1 MADGDSRYVGTG
13 GAVLPDDEDGYVV
26 SPAQEQLW
34 FVDQLRSGASEYL
47 LHQAVRVRGPLDTRV
62 LRAALTEI
70 TARHEIMRTR
80 YDAVDGRAVQV
91 VDQPGPVEVDVVDLT
106 GLPATDRDSRL
117 DEVVDAALHLPI
129 DLRSEA
135 PLRTRLIRCA
145 ADDHV
150 LLLVVHHIAFDGW
163 SWGVLARELHTL
175 YGAFAAG
182 RPSPLPPLPVQYAD
196 FAAWQRESWLSGPH
210 VDDQVGYWRERL
222 AGLVPLDLPTD
233 RPRPAH
239 WQAAGDSLTL
249 TVPAHLATALTR
261 LGRDRGATP
270 FMVFLAAF
278 QLLLGRYAGQTDVT
292 VGVSVAGRNEV
303 ELEDLIGLFVN
314 TVVLRADLAGPASFA
329 DLLDQVRTT
338 TLDAYGN
345 QDVPF
350 DRIVAELAPERDLSR
365 NPLFQVGFGL
375 HNADRDPFA
384 LPGLTVTEHPTSWT
398 SSAFDLSLH
407 LVGQPDGSYHGE
419 VLFPTALF
427 GAARVRRMVAN
438 YLHLLAGV
446 VADPR
451 ALLDGLDLL
460 APQERRELLSG
471 WSRGADRAAGPGLPE
486 LFLAQA
492 AATPDATALI
502 ADDGGASSYAELAG
516 RARALAAH
524 LRTVGVRTGTPVG
537 VAVHRG
543 PDLVTALLGVLLAGG
558 VYVPLAPDQPVGR
571 LEFMM
576 ADAGVSVLVT
586 ESGLRDLLPTGDVRV
601 VLVDTA
607 QPYQTGPAADWTPA
621 TDPDAAAYVM
631 YTSGSTGQPKGVVV
645 THAGIRNRVL
655 WSVEQYR
662 LTASDRVLQKTALGF
677 DASMWEFLAPLVSGG
692 AVVLAAPDAH
702 RDPGAMLRAMHAH
715 DVTVLQLVP
724 SVLRVL
730 LHESDLSGCTA
741 LRLVCSAGEPLPA
754 ALCDQLRALVD
765 VEVWNTYGPT
775 ECSIDAT
782 AWRYRGDEGTEI
794 VPIGG
799 PLPGCTVL
807 VLDADD
813 RPVPAGVAGQLCLGG
828 VGLARGYLGRPGLTG
843 EKFTPNPY
851 GSTPGERLYRTGDL
865 ARWRTDGSLE
875 YLGRLDHQVKLH
887 GVRIEPGE
895 VEAALRRHPTV
906 DAAVVTVYRPP
917 SGDAELVAYVVPTAG
932 ARIDPEGLRDALAD
946 RLPAAMV
953 PSTVIGLD
961 TLPLTPNGKVDRAA
975 LPAPDGPRPGA
986 ARGYLAPVTDTERT
1000 VAGIWAE
1007 LLGVER
1013 VGRHDNFFT
1022 LGGHSLL
1029 AIRGVLRLRRALDAE
1044 LTVGQLFTAPTVA
1057 ELAAVLDA
1065 ARPDA
1070 GGSTDEPAGTGTPA
1084 GIRPVPRDGDLP
1096 LSLGQRRM
1104 WFLDQLEPGSLEYLI
1119 PISMRLTGPLD
1130 VAVFRR
1136 AVDEVVNQ
1144 HEILRTR
1151 YRSVDGEP
1159 VQVVDPPAPV
1169 GGELID
1175 LTGTPDAADRADGLL
1190 RAAASR
1196 PFDLATERP
1205 IRALV
1210 IRVAADEHLVALTLH
1225 HIAFDVW
1232 SMDIFLRELD
1242 TLYRTYAPGGA
1253 ATTALPD
1260 LPVQY
1265 ADFAAWEA
1273 GRQDGPELDGQL
1285 AYWSRQLAGLT
1296 PLELPT
1302 DRPRPVPRDP
1312 AGDNV
1317 IVDVPTDVGR
1327 ALAELG
1333 NREGATLFMVLLAAF
1348 QVMLGRYARQHD
1360 VAVGTPVAG
1369 RTRQETEDL
1378 LGFFVNN
1385 LVMRAELVDDQPF
1398 PALLD
1403 QVRRTVTDAF
1413 GNQDVAFERLV
1424 DTLRPGR
1431 DLSRNPLFQ
1440 VMFELQHLE
1449 RMTTTLGPTT
1459 IEHVDSAYPVA
1470 KFDLTLSVEQHPDG
1484 RLRCWFEYATA
1495 LWDRSTVERMAG
1507 HYLHLLAQLATA
1519 PGTALRDLT
1528 LLTDA
1533 ERAHLL
1539 GPGAGEPVPTTGD
1552 PVLTAGGPAEP
1563 VASDGP
1569 AGAGVLELFTRR
1581 VRQHP
1586 DVVAAEFDD
1595 QRLTFAELDTRA
1607 NRLAHHLRGLGVRPE
1622 VPVAVCLERGPEVV
1636 VVLLAVLKAG
1646 GVYLPIDPDHPTER
1660 LRFMLADAG
1669 ATVVVTEERFADRV
1683 AADGVTV
1690 VAVDADRAVIAGRD
1704 ATAPDPSTG
1713 PDSLAYVIYTSGS
1726 TGQPKGVMIA
1736 HGAYAHHCG
1745 VIARAYDINP
1755 GDRVVLL
1762 SALTFDVAMDGMM
1775 ATLLAGATLVVS
1787 DPVFWSP
1794 AELPDRLARHR
1805 VTHMEITPAYYREVM
1820 DALPAGDD
1828 RLRHLKLM
1836 NVGSDVVT
1844 VADARRWAATGL
1856 PGRFLV
1862 NYGPTEATVTCLL
1875 HPVTGD
1881 LPGERVEAALP
1892 IGRPVPGTR
1901 AYVVDDHLNPVP
1913 VGVPGE
1919 LLLGGVR
1926 LARGYLNRPGL
1937 TADRFVPDPFGSG
1950 PGGRLYRSGDLVRY
1964 RPDGTI
1970 EFLGRIDQQVKIRGF
1985 RIELGEIES
1994 ALAEHPAVRAVVVV
2008 ARETQPGEKGLVAY
2022 LVCRDGTPP
2031 AVSELRAH
2039 LRDRLPDY
2047 MVPAQWMVLDALP
2060 LTASKKVDRRA
2071 LPAPVPVRADVGR
2084 AYEAPRTPVEETV
2097 AGVWATVLE
2106 VDRVGVHDDFFD
2118 LGGHSLLA
2126 TRVLAHLRQS
2136 FDIDL
2141 PLRLLFEQ
2149 TTVAD
2154 LADAVYTAIENE
2166 IAQLSD
2172 AEVAELLSK
2181 EGNL

>member
-1 MADGDSRYVGTG
+1 MPPDDGDGY
-13 GAVLPDDEDGYVV
+13 AV
-26 SPAQEQLW
+26 SSAQEQLW

-47 LHQAVRVRGPLDTRV
+47 LHQAVRVRGPLDTTA
-62 LRAALTEI
+62 LGAALTEI
-70 TARHEIMRTR
+70 GARHEILRTR
-80 YDAVDGRAVQV
+80 YDTVDGRAVQV
-91 VDQPGPVEVDVVDLT
+91 IDPPEPVVIDLVDLSDS
-106 GLPATDRDSRL
+106 PAGERGSRL
-117 DEVVDAALHLPI
+117 DEVLEAALDVPL
-129 DLRSEA
+129 DLRKDP

-145 ADDHV
+145 PDDHV

-163 SWGVLARELHTL
+163 SWGVLARELRTL
-175 YGAFAAG
+175 YAAFAAG
-182 RPSPLPPLPVQYAD
+182 RPSPLPPLPLQYAD
-196 FAAWQRESWLSGPH
+196 FAAWQRENWLAGPH
-210 VDDQVGYWRERL
+210 VDAQVGYWRKRL
-222 AGLVPLDLPTD
+222 SGLDPLDLPTD

-239 WQAAGDSLTL
+239 WRAAGDGLTF
-249 TVPAHLATALTR
+249 TVPAELATALTR
-261 LGRDRGATP
+261 LGADRGATP
-270 FMVFLAAF
+270 FVVFLAAF
-278 QLLLGRYAGQTDVT
+278 QLLLGRYAGQTDVA
-292 VGVSVAGRNEV
+292 VGVSVAGRHEI

-314 TVVLRADLAGPASFA
+314 TVVLRADLAGAASFP
-329 DLLDQVRTT
+329 DLLDQVRAA
-338 TLDAYGN
+338 TLDAYDN
-345 QDVPF
+345 QEVPF

-375 HNADRDPFA
+375 HNADRAPFA
-384 LPGLTVTEHPTSWT
+384 LPGLTVTEQATSWT
-398 SSAFDLSLH
+398 SSAFDLSLQ

-419 VLFPTALF
+419 VVFPTALF
-427 GAARVRRMVAN
+427 DAARVRRMVAN
-438 YLHLLAGV
+438 YLHLLTV
-446 VADPR
+446 VAAARQVP
-451 ALLDGLDLL
+451 LDELDLL
-460 APQERRELLSG
+460 APRERREVLGG
-471 WSRGADRAAGPGLPE
+471 WRRGADRAAGPGLPE

-492 AATPDATALI
+492 AATPDATALA
-502 ADDGGASSYAELAG
+502 ADDGTEVGYAELAG
-516 RARALAAH
+516 RARRFAAH
-524 LRTVGVRTGTPVG
+524 LHTLGVRPGTPVG

-571 LEFMM
+571 LEFMA

-586 ESGLRDLLPTGDVRV
+586 ESALRGLLSAGDVPV
-601 VLVDTA
+601 VLVDA
-607 QPYQTGPAADWTPA
+607 GHDTGVDAGRDDDAAAALPA

-631 YTSGSTGQPKGVVV
+631 YTSGSTGRPKGVVV

-662 LTASDRVLQKTALGF
+662 LTAADRVLQKTALGF
-677 DASMWEFLAPLVSGG
+677 DASMWEFLSPLVSGG

-702 RDPGAMLRAMHAH
+702 RDPAAMLRAMRAH

-730 LHESDLSGCTA
+730 LQESDLSGCVA
-741 LRLVCSAGEPLPA
+741 LRLVCSAGEPLPV
-754 ALCDQLRALVD
+754 ALCEQLRALSA
-765 VEVWNTYGPT
+765 VEIWNTYGPT
-775 ECSIDAT
+775 ECAIDVT

-794 VPIGG
+794 VPIGR

-807 VLDADD
+807 VLDAGD
-813 RPVPAGVAGQLCLGG
+813 RPVPVGVAGQLCLGG
-828 VGLARGYLGRPGLTG
+828 VGLARGYLDRPALTG
-843 EKFTPNPY
+843 EKFTPDPY
-851 GSTPGERLYRTGDL
+851 GATPGERLYRTGDL
-865 ARWRTDGSLE
+865 ARWRDDGSLE
-875 YLGRLDHQVKLH
+875 YLGRLDDQVKLH
-887 GVRIEPGE
+887 GVRVEPGE

-906 DAAVVTVYRPP
+906 DAAVVTLHRQP
-917 SGDAELVAYVVPTAG
+917 SGDAGLVAYVVPAAD
-932 ARIDPEGLRDALAD
+932 ARIDPDELRGALAD

-953 PSTVIGLD
+953 PSTVISLD
-961 TLPLTPNGKVDRAA
+961 SLPLTANGKLDRAA
-975 LPAPDGPRPGA
+975 LPAPDAPRPGA
-986 ARGYLAPVTDTERT
+986 GRGYLPPATDTERT
-1000 VAGIWAE
+1000 VAAIWAE

-1013 VGRHDNFFT
+1013 IARDDNFFT
-1022 LGGHSLL
+1022 LGGHSML
-1029 AIRGVLRLRRALDAE
+1029 AIRGVLRVRRALDVE

-1057 ELAAVLDA
+1057 ELAALVDG
-1065 ARPDA
+1065 ARPGA
-1070 GGSTDEPAGTGTPA
+1070 GGSTDEPAGA
-1084 GIRPVPRDGDLP
+1084 AIRRTARDGKLP
-1096 LSLGQRRM
+1096 LSLGQRRL

-1119 PISMRLTGPLD
+1119 PISMRLTGPFD

-1136 AVDEVVNQ
+1136 AVDEVVGR

-1151 YRSVDGEP
+1151 YHSVDGEP

-1169 GGELID
+1169 GCELID
-1175 LTGTPDAADRADGLL
+1175 LSGAPDAADRAGALL
-1190 RAAASR
+1190 RAAARR
-1196 PFDLATERP
+1196 PFDLATERL
-1205 IRALV
+1205 IRAQV
-1210 IRVAADEHLVALTLH
+1210 IRVAAEEHLVALTVH

-1242 TLYRTYAPGGA
+1242 TLYRAYAEGGA
-1253 ATTALPD
+1253 APALPD

-1273 GRQDGPELDGQL
+1273 ARQEGPELDAQL
-1285 AYWSRQLAGLT
+1285 AYWSRQLAGST

-1302 DRPRPVPRDP
+1302 DRPRPVLRDP

-1333 NREGATLFMVLLAAF
+1333 HREGATLFMVLLAAF
-1348 QVMLGRYARQHD
+1348 QVMLGRYAGQHD

-1385 LVMRAELVDDQPF
+1385 LVMRAELVDGQPF
-1398 PALLD
+1398 PVLLD
-1403 QVRRTVTDAF
+1403 QVRRTVTEAF

-1424 DTLRPGR
+1424 DTLRPDR

-1449 RMTTTLGPTT
+1449 RMTATLGPSA

-1495 LWDRSTVERMAG
+1495 LWDRPSIERMAG
-1507 HYLHLLAQLATA
+1507 HYLHLLAQLARA
-1519 PGTALRDLT
+1519 PETTLRDLT
-1528 LLTDA
+1528 LPTDA
-1533 ERAHLL
+1533 ERACLV
-1539 GPGAGEPVPTTGD
+1539 GPWAGEPVDAGA
-1552 PVLTAGGPAEP
+1552 TAGALGA
-1563 VASDGP
+1563 AAA
-1569 AGAGVLELFTRR
+1569 AGTGVVELFGRR

-1586 DVVAAEFDD
+1586 DVVAVEFDGR
-1595 QRLTFAELDTRA
+1595 RLTFAELDTRA
-1607 NRLAHHLRGLGVRPE
+1607 NRLARHLRGLGVRPE
-1622 VPVAVCLERGPEVV
+1622 VPVAVCLERGMDVV
-1636 VVLLAVLKAG
+1636 VTLLAVLKAG
-1646 GVYLPIDPDHPTER
+1646 GVYLPVDPDHPTER

-1669 ATVVVTEERFADRV
+1669 AAVVVTVARFADRV
-1683 AADGVTV
+1683 AAEGVAV

-1704 ATAPDPSTG
+1704 GTAPDPSTG
-1713 PDSLAYVIYTSGS
+1713 SDDLAYVIYTSGS
-1726 TGQPKGVMIA
+1726 TGRPKGVMIS

-1745 VIARAYDINP
+1745 VIARAYDIDP

-1787 DPVFWSP
+1787 DPLFWSP
-1794 AELPDRLARHR
+1794 AELPDHLARHR

-1875 HPVTGD
+1875 HPIAGD
-1881 LPGERVEAALP
+1881 PPGERVEAALP

-1901 AYVVDDHLNPVP
+1901 AYVVDGHLNPVP

-1919 LLLGGVR
+1919 LLLGGAR

-1937 TADRFVPDPFGSG
+1937 TADRFVPDPFGDG
-1950 PGGRLYRSGDLVRY
+1950 PGGRLYRTGDLVRY
-1964 RPDGTI
+1964 RPDATI

-1985 RIELGEIES
+1985 RMELGEIES
-1994 ALAEHPAVRAVVVV
+1994 ALAEHPAIRAVAVL

-2022 LVCRDGTPP
+2022 LVGRDGAPP
-2031 AVSELRAH
+2031 AVGELRAH

-2060 LTASKKVDRRA
+2060 LTTSKKVDRRA
-2071 LPAPVPVRADVGR
+2071 LPAPTPVRADLSR
-2084 AYEAPRTPVEETV
+2084 AYEAPRTPLEETV
-2097 AGVWATVLE
+2097 ADIWATVLE
-2106 VDRVGVHDDFFD
+2106 VGRVGVHDDFFD

-2154 LADAVYTAIENE
+2154 LADAVHTAIENE
-2166 IAQLSD
+2166 IARLSD
-2172 AEVAELLSK
+2172 AEVAELLM

>member
-1 MADGDSRYVGTG
+1 M
-13 GAVLPDDEDGYVV
+13 PDHEDGHAV
-26 SPAQEQLW
+26 SSAQEQLW

-47 LHQAVRVRGPLDTRV
+47 LHQAVRVRGPLDTTA
-62 LRAALTEI
+62 LRAALTGI
-70 TARHEIMRTR
+70 SARHEILRTR
-80 YDAVDGRAVQV
+80 YDTVDGCAVQV
-91 VDQPGPVEVDVVDLT
+91 IDPPGPVDVDLVDL
-106 GLPATDRDSRL
+106 GDPPAGDRESRL
-117 DEVVDAALHLPI
+117 DEVLEAALDAPF
-129 DLRSEA
+129 DLREDA
-135 PLRTRLIRCA
+135 PLRARLIRFA

-150 LLLVVHHIAFDGW
+150 LLFVVHHIAFDGW
-163 SWGVLARELHTL
+163 SWGVLARELHAL
-175 YGAFAAG
+175 YGASVTG
-182 RPSPLPPLPVQYAD
+182 RPGPLPPLPVQYAD
-196 FAAWQRESWLSGPH
+196 FAAWQRENWLAGPH
-210 VDDQVGYWRERL
+210 VDAQLGYWRERL
-222 AGLVPLDLPTD
+222 SGLAPLDLPTD

-239 WQAAGDSLTL
+239 WRAAGDGLTF
-249 TVPAHLATALTR
+249 TVPADLATALTR
-261 LGRDRGATP
+261 LGADRGATP

-278 QLLLGRYAGQTDVT
+278 QLLLGRYAGQTDVA
-292 VGVSVAGRNEV
+292 VGVSVAGRHEV

-314 TVVLRADLAGPASFA
+314 TVVLRADLAAPACFL
-329 DLLDQVRTT
+329 DLLDQVRGT
-338 TLDAYGN
+338 TLDAYDN
-345 QDVPF
+345 QQVPF
-350 DRIVAELAPERDLSR
+350 DRIVAELSPERDLSR

-375 HNADRDPFA
+375 HNADRAPFA
-384 LPGLTVTEHPTSWT
+384 LPGLAVTEQPTSWT
-398 SSAFDLSLH
+398 SAAFDLSLQ
-407 LVGQPDGSYHGE
+407 LVGRPDGSYHGE
-419 VLFPTALF
+419 VVFPTALF
-427 GAARVRRMVAN
+427 DGPRVHRMVAN
-438 YLHLLAGV
+438 YRQLLSVV
-446 VADPR
+446 VAGQVP
-451 ALLDGLDLL
+451 LDELDLL
-460 APQERRELLSG
+460 APRERREVLGG

-502 ADDGGASSYAELAG
+502 ADDGTEVGYAELAG
-516 RARALAAH
+516 RARKLAAH
-524 LRTVGVRTGTPVG
+524 LHTVGVRVGTPVG

-558 VYVPLAPDQPVGR
+558 VYVPLAPDQPVDR
-571 LEFMM
+571 LEFMA

-586 ESGLRDLLPTGDVRV
+586 ETALRGLLSAGDAPV
-601 VLVDTA
+601 VLVDA
-607 QPYQTGPAADWTPA
+607 GQDTGADAGRGADDAAWSPPA

-631 YTSGSTGQPKGVVV
+631 YTSGSTGRPKGVVV

-662 LTASDRVLQKTALGF
+662 LTAADRVLQKTALGF
-677 DASMWEFLAPLVSGG
+677 DASLWEFLAPLVSGG

-702 RDPGAMLRAMHAH
+702 RDPGAMLRAVRAH

-730 LHESDLSGCTA
+730 LHESDLSGCAA
-741 LRLVCSAGEPLPA
+741 LRVVCSAGEPLPV
-754 ALCDQLRALVD
+754 ALCEQLQALLA
-765 VEVWNTYGPT
+765 VEIWNTYGPT
-775 ECSIDAT
+775 ECAIDAT
-782 AWRYRGDEGTEI
+782 AWRYRGDEGTGT

-813 RPVPAGVAGQLCLGG
+813 RPVPVGVAGQLCLGG
-828 VGLARGYLGRPGLTG
+828 VGLARGYLGRPALTG
-843 EKFTPNPY
+843 ERFTPNPY
-851 GSTPGERLYRTGDL
+851 GATPGERLYRTGDL
-865 ARWRTDGSLE
+865 ARWRDDGSLE

-895 VEAALRRHPTV
+895 VEAALRRHPSV
-906 DAAVVTVYRPP
+906 DTAVVTLHRPP
-917 SGDAELVAYVVPTAG
+917 SGDAELVAYVVPAGG
-932 ARIDPEGLRDALAD
+932 ARIDPDGLRDTLAD

-953 PSTVIGLD
+953 PSTVISLAA
-961 TLPLTPNGKVDRAA
+961 LPLTANGKLDRAA
-975 LPAPDGPRPGA
+975 LPTPDGPRPGA
-986 ARGYLAPVTDTERT
+986 DRRYLPPATDTERV

-1013 VGRHDNFFT
+1013 IGRNDNFFT
-1022 LGGHSLL
+1022 LGGHSML
-1029 AIRGVLRLRRALDAE
+1029 AIRGVLRVRRALEVE
-1044 LTVGQLFTAPTVA
+1044 LTVGQLFAAPTVA
-1057 ELAAVLDA
+1057 ALAALVDG
-1065 ARPDA
+1065 ARPGA
-1070 GGSTDEPAGTGTPA
+1070 GGSTGEPADTA
-1084 GIRPVPRDGDLP
+1084 IRPVARDGDLP

-1119 PISMRLTGPLD
+1119 PISMRLTGPFD

-1136 AVDEVVNQ
+1136 TVDEVVNR

-1151 YRSVDGEP
+1151 YRSIGGEP
-1159 VQVVDPPAPV
+1159 AQVVDPPGPV
-1169 GGELID
+1169 GWELID
-1175 LTGTPDAADRADGLL
+1175 LSGAPDVVEGAEALL
-1190 RAAASR
+1190 RVAAGR

-1205 IRALV
+1205 IRAQV

-1232 SMDIFLRELD
+1232 SMEILLRELD
-1242 TLYRTYAPGGA
+1242 TLYRRYARGGA
-1253 ATTALPD
+1253 ATVLPD

-1273 GRQDGPELDGQL
+1273 ARQDSPNLDAQL
-1285 AYWSRQLAGLT
+1285 AYWSRQLAGST

-1302 DRPRPVPRDP
+1302 DRPRPALRDP

-1317 IVDVPTDVGR
+1317 VVDVPTDVGR
-1327 ALAELG
+1327 ALAELA

-1348 QVMLGRYARQHD
+1348 QIMLGRYARQHD

-1385 LVMRAELVDDQPF
+1385 LVMRAELGDDQPF
-1398 PALLD
+1398 AVLLD

-1413 GNQDVAFERLV
+1413 RNQDVAFERLV
-1424 DTLRPGR
+1424 DALRPDR

-1449 RMTTTLGPTT
+1449 RMTGTLGPTT
-1459 IEHVDSAYPVA
+1459 IEHVDSAFPVA

-1495 LWDRSTVERMAG
+1495 LWDRCTVERMAG
-1507 HYLHLLAQLATA
+1507 HYLHLLAQVAAA

-1528 LLTDA
+1528 LPTGV
-1533 ERAHLL
+1533 ERAYLV
-1539 GPGAGEPVPTTGD
+1539 GPWAGEPAAPLGD
-1552 PVLTAGGPAEP
+1552 A
-1563 VASDGP
+1563 GP
-1569 AGAGVLELFTRR
+1569 AGAGVVELFGRR

-1586 DVVAAEFDD
+1586 DVVAVEFDGR
-1595 QRLTFAELDTRA
+1595 RLTFAELDSRA

-1622 VPVAVCLERGPEVV
+1622 VPVAVCLERGLEVV
-1636 VVLLAVLKAG
+1636 VTLLAVLKAG
-1646 GVYLPIDPDHPTER
+1646 GVYLPVDPDHPTER

-1669 ATVVVTEERFADRV
+1669 ATVVVTEARFADRV
-1683 AADGVTV
+1683 AADGVAV

-1713 PDSLAYVIYTSGS
+1713 SDDLAYVIYTSGS
-1726 TGQPKGVMIA
+1726 TGRPKGVMIP
-1736 HGAYAHHCG
+1736 HGAYAHHCE
-1745 VIARAYDINP
+1745 VIARAYDIGP

-1762 SALTFDVAMDGMM
+1762 SALTFDVAMDGMV

-1805 VTHMEITPAYYREVM
+1805 ITHMEITPAYYREVM
-1820 DALPAGDD
+1820 DALPADDD

-1881 LPGERVEAALP
+1881 PPGERTEALP

-1901 AYVVDDHLNPVP
+1901 AYVVDEHLNLVP

-1919 LLLGGVR
+1919 LLLGGAR
-1926 LARGYLNRPGL
+1926 LARGYLDRPAP
-1937 TADRFVPDPFGSG
+1937 TADRFVPDPFGDD

-1985 RIELGEIES
+1985 RMELGEIES
-1994 ALAEHPAVRAVVVV
+1994 ALTEHPAVRAVAVV

-2031 AVSELRAH
+2031 AVAELRAH

-2060 LTASKKVDRRA
+2060 LTTSKKVDRRA
-2071 LPAPVPVRADVGR
+2071 LPAPTPVRADPGR
-2084 AYEAPRTPVEETV
+2084 AYEAPRTPLEEAV
-2097 AGVWATVLE
+2097 ADIWATVLE

-2136 FDIDL
+2136 FDLDL

-2154 LADAVYTAIENE
+2154 LADAVHTAIENE
-2166 IAQLSD
+2166 ISRLSD
-2172 AEVAELLSK
+2172 AEVAELLK

>member
-1 MADGDSRYVGTG
+1 MTDGDSRHVGTG
-13 GAVLPDDEDGYVV
+13 GTVLPDDANGYAV

-47 LHQAVRVRGPLDTRV
+47 LHQAVRVRGPLDTGV
-62 LRAALTEI
+62 LQAALTEI
-70 TARHEIMRTR
+70 VTRHEILRTR
-80 YDAVDGRAVQV
+80 YGTVDGTAVQLI
-91 VDQPGPVEVDVVDLT
+91 DPPAQVDVRLVDLAA
-106 GLPATDRDSRL
+106 LPTVEQESRL
-117 DEVVDAALHLPI
+117 GDEISTALHTPI
-129 DLRSEA
+129 DLRDQP
-135 PLRTRLIRCA
+135 PLHLHVIRCA

-150 LLLVVHHIAFDGW
+150 LLFVVHHIAFDGW
-163 SWGVLARELHTL
+163 SWGIFAQELHTL
-175 YGAFAAG
+175 YAAFTAG

-196 FAAWQRESWLSGPH
+196 FATWQRDSWLSRPQG
-210 VDDQVGYWRERL
+210 DEQIDYWRSRL
-222 AGLVPLDLPTD
+222 AGLTPLDLPVA

-239 WQAAGDSLTL
+239 WQAAGDSLTF
-249 TVPAHLATALTR
+249 TVPADIATVLTGI
-261 LGRDRGATP
+261 GREQGATP

-278 QLLLGRYAGQTDVT
+278 QLLLGRYADRTDVA

-303 ELEDLIGLFVN
+303 ELENLIGLFVN
-314 TVVLRADLAGPASFA
+314 TVVIRTDLAGRGSFL
-329 DLLDQVRTT
+329 DLLDQVRAT
-338 TLDAYGN
+338 TLDAYSN
-345 QDVPF
+345 QEVPF

-365 NPLFQVGFGL
+365 NPLFQVGFGM
-375 HNADRDPFA
+375 HEADRTRFT

-407 LVGQPDGSYHGE
+407 LVTQPDGAYHGE
-419 VLFPTALF
+419 VLFPVALF
-427 GAARVRRMVAN
+427 DRAGVRRMAAN
-438 YLHLLAGV
+438 YLSLLGDIA
-446 VADPR
+446 ADPR
-451 ALLDGLDLL
+451 SPVQRLALLSPD
-460 APQERRELLSG
+460 EHRELVAD
-471 WSRGADRAAGPGLPE
+471 WSRGTDRAPGPGLPE

-492 AATPDATALI
+492 EATPGAAALI
-502 ADDGGASSYAELAG
+502 TDDGREVSYAELATQ
-516 RARALAAH
+516 ARALAAH
-524 LRTVGVRTGTPVG
+524 LHTVGVRAGTPVG

-543 PDLVTALLGVLLAGG
+543 ADLVTALLGVLFAGG
-558 VYVPLAPDQPVGR
+558 TYVPLAPDQPVAR
-571 LEFMM
+571 LAFMM
-576 ADAGVSVLVT
+576 ADAGVRVLLT
-586 ESGLRDLLPTGDVRV
+586 ESDLRELLPVADVRL
-601 VLVDTA
+601 VLVDADRDEIA
-607 QPYQTGPAADWTPA
+607 QARMEPGWAPA

-631 YTSGSTGQPKGVVV
+631 YTSGSTGQPKGVVIN
-645 THAGIRNRVL
+645 HAGIRNRVL
-655 WSVEQYR
+655 WSVEQYG
-662 LTASDRVLQKTALGF
+662 LTATDRVLQKTALGF

-692 AVVLAAPDAH
+692 AVVLGSPDAH
-702 RDPGAMLRAMHAH
+702 RDPGAMLRAMRAH

-741 LRLVCSAGEPLPA
+741 LRLVCSAGEPLPV
-754 ALCDQLRALVD
+754 ALCRQLRALLD
-765 VEVWNTYGPT
+765 VEIWNTYGPT

-782 AWRYRGDEGTEI
+782 AWRYRGDEETET
-794 VPIGG
+794 VPIGV

-813 RPVPAGVAGQLCLGG
+813 RLAPVGVAGQLCLGG

-851 GSTPGERLYRTGDL
+851 ATGPGERLYRTGDL

-895 VEAALRRHPTV
+895 IEAVLRQHPHV
-906 DAAVVTVYRPP
+906 DAAVVTVYRSP
-917 SGDAELVAYVVPTAG
+917 SADAELVAYVVPTAG
-932 ARIDPEGLRDALAD
+932 ARIDADELRTLLAD

-953 PSTVIGLD
+953 PSTVVSLD
-961 TLPLTPNGKVDRAA
+961 TLPLTANGKLDRAA
-975 LPAPDGPRPGA
+975 LPAPDDSRTGTDEA
-986 ARGYLAPVTDTERT
+986 YEAPATDVERT
-1000 VAGIWAE
+1000 IADIWAG
-1007 LLGVER
+1007 LLDVDR
-1013 VGRHDNFFT
+1013 IGRHDNFFT

-1029 AIRGVLRLRRALDAE
+1029 AIRGVMRLRRTLDVE
-1044 LTVGQLFTAPTVA
+1044 LTVGQLFVAPTVA
-1057 ELAAVLDA
+1057 ELAALIDA
-1065 ARPDA
+1065 DRAADGRA
-1070 GGSTDEPAGTGTPA
+1070 TDDRPAGTGAQPA
-1084 GIRPVPRDGDLP
+1084 IEPVPRDGKLA

-1104 WFLDQLEPGSLEYLI
+1104 WFLDQLEPGSVEYLI

-1130 VAVFRR
+1130 VSVLRR
-1136 AVDEVVNQ
+1136 AVDEMIRR

-1151 YRSVDGEP
+1151 YQAVDGEP
-1159 VQVVDPPAPV
+1159 VQVVDAPTPV
-1169 GGELID
+1169 GFELVD
-1175 LTGTPDAADRADGLL
+1175 LTGASDAADRADGLL

-1196 PFDLATERP
+1196 PFDLANEHP

-1210 IRVAADEHLVALTLH
+1210 LRVAADEHLVALTLH

-1232 SMDIFLRELD
+1232 SMEIFLRELD
-1242 TLYRTYAPGGA
+1242 HLYRTFASAATEPVGGA
-1253 ATTALPD
+1253 GPVPLPT

-1265 ADFAAWEA
+1265 ADFAAWETT
-1273 GRQDGPELDGQL
+1273 RQSGPELDRQL
-1285 AYWSRQLAGLT
+1285 AYWCRQLDGLT

-1317 IVDVPTDVGR
+1317 IVDVPTDIGR
-1327 ALAELG
+1327 ALADLG
-1333 NREGATLFMVLLAAF
+1333 NRQGTTLFMVLLAAF
-1348 QVMLGRYARQHD
+1348 QVLLGRYARQRD
-1360 VAVGTPVAG
+1360 VAIGTPVAG

-1385 LVMRAELVDDQPF
+1385 LVMRTELADDQPF
-1398 PALLD
+1398 LTLLD
-1403 QVRRTVTDAF
+1403 QVRRTATDAF
-1413 GNQDVAFERLV
+1413 ANQDVSFERLV
-1424 DTLRPGR
+1424 DTLRPDR

-1449 RMTTTLGPTT
+1449 RMTTTVGPTT
-1459 IEHVDSAYPVA
+1459 VEHVDSAYPVA

-1484 RLRCWFEYATA
+1484 QLRCWFEYATA

-1507 HYLHLLAQLATA
+1507 HYLHLLAQVATA

-1528 LLTDA
+1528 LLTDP
-1533 ERAHLL
+1533 ERADLL
-1539 GPGAGEPVPTTGD
+1539 GPWAGSPASPV
-1552 PVLTAGGPAEP
+1552 
-1563 VASDGP
+1563 
-1569 AGAGVLELFTRR
+1569 GAGVVELFTQE
-1581 VRQHP
+1581 VQQHP
-1586 DVVAAEFDD
+1586 DVVAVEFGD
-1595 QRLTFAELDTRA
+1595 QRLTFAELDVRA
-1607 NRLAHHLRGLGVRPE
+1607 NRLAHHLRELGVRPE
-1622 VPVAVCLERGPEVV
+1622 VPVAVCLERGLEVV
-1636 VVLLAVLKAG
+1636 VTLLAVLKAG
-1646 GVYLPIDPDHPTER
+1646 GVYIPIDPDHPAER

-1669 ATVVVTEERFADRV
+1669 ATVVVTEEDFAGRV

-1690 VAVDADRAVIAGRD
+1690 VAVDTDRAVIADREP
-1704 ATAPDPSTG
+1704 TAPALSTG

-1726 TGQPKGVMIA
+1726 TGQPKGVMIS
-1736 HGAYAHHCG
+1736 HDAYAHHCG
-1745 VIARAYDINP
+1745 VIAAAYDIGP

-1762 SALTFDVAMDGMM
+1762 SALTFDVAMDGIM

-1820 DALPAGDD
+1820 DTLPAGDD

-1844 VADARRWAATGL
+1844 VADARHWAATGL

-1881 LPGERVEAALP
+1881 LPDERAEAALP

-1901 AYVVDDHLNPVP
+1901 AYVVDEHLDPVP

-1937 TADRFVPDPFGSG
+1937 TADRFAPDPFGTA

-2008 ARETQPGEKGLVAY
+2008 AREIQPGEKGLVAY

-2071 LPAPVPVRADVGR
+2071 LPAPVPTRADVGR

-2097 AGVWATVLE
+2097 ADIWATVLE

>member
-13 GAVLPDDEDGYVV
+13 GAVLSDHEDGYAV
-26 SPAQEQLW
+26 SSAQEQLW

-47 LHQAVRVRGPLDTRV
+47 LHQAVRVRGPLDTTA
-62 LRAALTEI
+62 LGAALTGI
-70 TARHEIMRTR
+70 SARHEILRTR
-80 YDAVDGRAVQV
+80 YDTVDGRAVQV
-91 VDQPGPVEVDVVDLT
+91 IAPPGPVDIDLVDL
-106 GLPATDRDSRL
+106 GDPPAGDRDSRL
-117 DEVVDAALHLPI
+117 DEVLDAALDVPL
-129 DLRSEA
+129 DLRKDP

-150 LLLVVHHIAFDGW
+150 LLFVVHHIAFDGW
-163 SWGVLARELHTL
+163 SWGVLARELHAL
-175 YGAFAAG
+175 YEAFVTG

-196 FAAWQRESWLSGPH
+196 FAAWQRENWLSGPH
-210 VDDQVGYWRERL
+210 VDAQVGYWRERL
-222 AGLVPLDLPTD
+222 SGLGPLDLPTD

-239 WQAAGDSLTL
+239 WQAAGDGLTF
-249 TVPAHLATALTR
+249 TVPADLATALTR
-261 LGRDRGATP
+261 LGADRGATP

-278 QLLLGRYAGQTDVT
+278 QLLLGRYAGQTDVA
-292 VGVSVAGRNEV
+292 VGVSVAGRHEV

-314 TVVLRADLAGPASFA
+314 TVVLRADLAGPASFH

-338 TLDAYGN
+338 TLDAYDN
-345 QDVPF
+345 QQVPF
-350 DRIVAELAPERDLSR
+350 ARIVAELAPERDLSR

-375 HNADRDPFA
+375 HDADRTPIA
-384 LPGLTVTEHPTSWT
+384 LPGLPVTEQFTSWN
-398 SSAFDLSLH
+398 SSAFDLSLQ

-419 VLFPTALF
+419 VVFPTALF
-427 GAARVRRMVAN
+427 DGARVHRMVAN
-438 YLHLLAGV
+438 YLQLLTVV
-446 VADPR
+446 VATRQVP
-451 ALLDGLDLL
+451 LDELDLL
-460 APQERRELLSG
+460 APRERREVLSE
-471 WSRGADRAAGPGLPE
+471 WSQGADRAVGPGLPE

-492 AATPDATALI
+492 AATPEATALI
-502 ADDGGASSYAELAG
+502 ADDGTEVGYAELAA
-516 RARALAAH
+516 RARRLAAH
-524 LRTVGVRTGTPVG
+524 LHTVGVRAGTPVG

-558 VYVPLAPDQPVGR
+558 VHVPLAPDQPVGR
-571 LEFMM
+571 LEFMA

-586 ESGLRDLLPTGDVRV
+586 ESALRGLLSAGDAPV
-601 VLVDTA
+601 VLVDTGHD
-607 QPYQTGPAADWTPA
+607 TGAGRGDGTGAVSLPA

-631 YTSGSTGQPKGVVV
+631 YTSGSTGRPKGVVV

-662 LTASDRVLQKTALGF
+662 LTAADRVLQKTALGF

-692 AVVLAAPDAH
+692 TVVLAAPDAH
-702 RDPGAMLRAMHAH
+702 RDPGAMLRAVRAH

-730 LHESDLSGCTA
+730 LHESDLSGCAA

-754 ALCDQLRALVD
+754 ALCAQLRALLA
-765 VEVWNTYGPT
+765 VEIWNTYGPT
-775 ECSIDAT
+775 ECAIDAT
-782 AWRYRGDEGTEI
+782 AWRYRGDEGTGT

-807 VLDADD
+807 VLDAGD
-813 RPVPAGVAGQLCLGG
+813 RPVPVGVAGQLCLGG
-828 VGLARGYLGRPGLTG
+828 VGLARGYRGRPALTG

-851 GSTPGERLYRTGDL
+851 GGTPGERLYRTGDL
-865 ARWRTDGSLE
+865 ARWRDDGSLE
-875 YLGRLDHQVKLH
+875 YLGRLDNQVKLH

-906 DAAVVTVYRPP
+906 EAAVVTLYRPP
-917 SGDAELVAYVVPTAG
+917 SGDAELVAYVVPAAG
-932 ARIDPEGLRDALAD
+932 ARIDPDGLRDALAD
-946 RLPAAMV
+946 RLPAALV
-953 PSTVIGLD
+953 PSTVISLD
-961 TLPLTPNGKVDRAA
+961 TLPLTANGKLDRTA

-986 ARGYLAPVTDTERT
+986 DRRYLPPATDTERT
-1000 VAGIWAE
+1000 IAGIWAG

-1013 VGRHDNFFT
+1013 VARDDNFFT
-1022 LGGHSLL
+1022 LGGHSML
-1029 AIRGVLRLRRALDAE
+1029 AIRGVLRVRRALDVE

-1057 ELAAVLDA
+1057 ELAALVDE
-1065 ARPDA
+1065 ARPGA
-1070 GGSTDEPAGTGTPA
+1070 DEPAGA
-1084 GIRPVPRDGDLP
+1084 AIRPVARDGSLP
-1096 LSLGQRRM
+1096 LSLGQRRL

-1119 PISMRLTGPLD
+1119 PISMRLTGPFD

-1136 AVDEVVNQ
+1136 AVDEVLNR

-1151 YRSVDGEP
+1151 YHSVGGEP
-1159 VQVVDPPAPV
+1159 VQVVDPPGPV
-1169 GGELID
+1169 RWELID
-1175 LTGTPDAADRADGLL
+1175 LSGALDVVDGAEALL
-1190 RAAASR
+1190 RVAASR

-1205 IRALV
+1205 IRAQV
-1210 IRVAADEHLVALTLH
+1210 IRVAADEHLVALTMH

-1232 SMDIFLRELD
+1232 SMDILLRELD
-1242 TLYRTYAPGGA
+1242 TLYRRYARGGA
-1253 ATTALPD
+1253 ATVLPD

-1265 ADFAAWEA
+1265 ADFAAWETA
-1273 GRQDGPELDGQL
+1273 RQDSPELDAQL
-1285 AYWSRQLAGLT
+1285 AYWSRQLAGST

-1302 DRPRPVPRDP
+1302 DRPRPALRDP

-1317 IVDVPTDVGR
+1317 VVEVPTDVGR

-1333 NREGATLFMVLLAAF
+1333 NREGGTLFMVLLAAF
-1348 QVMLGRYARQHD
+1348 QVMLGRYAGQHD

-1385 LVMRAELVDDQPF
+1385 LVMRTELVDDQPF
-1398 PALLD
+1398 PVLLD

-1424 DTLRPGR
+1424 DALRPDR

-1449 RMTTTLGPTT
+1449 RMTATLGPTT

-1470 KFDLTLSVEQHPDG
+1470 KFDLTLSVEQHRDG
-1484 RLRCWFEYATA
+1484 RLRCGFEYATA
-1495 LWDRSTVERMAG
+1495 LWDRRTIERMAG
-1507 HYLHLLAQLATA
+1507 HYLHLLAQVATA

-1528 LLTDA
+1528 LPTDA
-1533 ERAHLL
+1533 ERAYLI
-1539 GPGAGEPVPTTGD
+1539 GPWAGEPVE
-1552 PVLTAGGPAEP
+1552 PVSSGEPAGPLTAA
-1563 VASDGP
+1563 GP
-1569 AGAGVLELFTRR
+1569 AGTGVVELFGRR
-1581 VRQHP
+1581 VRRHP
-1586 DVVAAEFDD
+1586 DVVAVEFDGR
-1595 QRLTFAELDTRA
+1595 RLTFAELDTRA

-1622 VPVAVCLERGPEVV
+1622 VPVAVCLERGLEVV
-1636 VVLLAVLKAG
+1636 VTLLAVLKAG
-1646 GVYLPIDPDHPTER
+1646 GVYLPVDPDHPTER

-1669 ATVVVTEERFADRV
+1669 AAVAVTVERFADRV
-1683 AADGVTV
+1683 AAEGVAV
-1690 VAVDADRAVIAGRD
+1690 VAVDTDRAVIAGRD
-1704 ATAPDPSTG
+1704 GTAPDPSTG
-1713 PDSLAYVIYTSGS
+1713 SDDLAYVIYTSGS
-1726 TGQPKGVMIA
+1726 TGWPKGVMIP

-1745 VIARAYDINP
+1745 VIARAYDIDS

-1787 DPVFWSP
+1787 DPLFWSP
-1794 AELPDRLARHR
+1794 AELPDRLEQHR

-1881 LPGERVEAALP
+1881 PPGERIEAALP

-1901 AYVVDDHLNPVP
+1901 AHVADEHLNLVP

-1937 TADRFVPDPFGSG
+1937 TADRFVPDPFGDG
-1950 PGGRLYRSGDLVRY
+1950 PGGRLYRTGDLVRY

-1994 ALAEHPAVRAVVVV
+1994 ALAEHPAIRAVAVL

-2031 AVSELRAH
+2031 AVGELRAH
-2039 LRDRLPDY
+2039 LRDRLPDH

-2060 LTASKKVDRRA
+2060 LTSSKKVDRRA
-2071 LPAPVPVRADVGR
+2071 LPAPTPVRADLSR
-2084 AYEAPRTPVEETV
+2084 AYEAPRTPLEEAV
-2097 AGVWATVLE
+2097 AGIWATVLE
-2106 VDRVGVHDDFFD
+2106 VDRVGIHDDFFD

-2126 TRVLAHLRQS
+2126 TRVLAHLRQG
-2136 FDIDL
+2136 FDLDL

-2154 LADAVYTAIENE
+2154 LAGAVHTAIENE

-2172 AEVAELLSK
+2172 AEVAELLM

>member
-1 MADGDSRYVGTG
+1 MTDGDSRYVGTG
-13 GAVLPDDEDGYVV
+13 GAVPPDHGDGYAV
-26 SPAQEQLW
+26 SSAQEQLW

-47 LHQAVRVRGPLDTRV
+47 LHQAVRVRGPLDTTA
-62 LRAALTEI
+62 LGAAWTEI
-70 TARHEIMRTR
+70 SARHEILRTR
-80 YDAVDGRAVQV
+80 YDTVDGRAVQV
-91 VDQPGPVEVDVVDLT
+91 IDPPGPVEIELVDLSDS
-106 GLPATDRDSRL
+106 PADDRDRRL
-117 DEVVDAALHLPI
+117 DEVVAAALDVPL
-129 DLRSEA
+129 DLRKDP

-150 LLLVVHHIAFDGW
+150 LLFVVHHIAFDGW
-163 SWGVLARELHTL
+163 SWGVLARELHAL
-175 YGAFAAG
+175 YGAFLAG

-196 FAAWQRESWLSGPH
+196 FAAWQRENWLSGPH
-210 VDDQVGYWRERL
+210 VDAQVGYWRERL
-222 AGLVPLDLPTD
+222 CGLGPLELPTD
-233 RPRPAH
+233 RPRPAQ
-239 WQAAGDSLTL
+239 WQADGDGLTF
-249 TVPAHLATALTR
+249 TVPAELAAALTR
-261 LGRDRGATP
+261 LGADRGATP

-278 QLLLGRYAGQTDVT
+278 QLLLGRYAGQSDVA
-292 VGVSVAGRNEV
+292 VGVSVAGRHEV
-303 ELEDLIGLFVN
+303 ELEDLVGLFVN
-314 TVVLRADLAGPASFA
+314 TVVLRADLAAPASFP

-338 TLDAYGN
+338 TLDAYDN
-345 QDVPF
+345 QEVPF

-375 HNADRDPFA
+375 HNADPAPFA
-384 LPGLTVTEHPTSWT
+384 LPGLTVTEQPTSWT
-398 SSAFDLSLH
+398 SSAFDLSLQ

-419 VLFPTALF
+419 VVFPTALF
-427 GAARVRRMVAN
+427 DGARVHRMVAN
-438 YLHLLAGV
+438 YLHLLAAV
-446 VADPR
+446 VARRVPL
-451 ALLDGLDLL
+451 AELDLL
-460 APQERRELLSG
+460 APRERREVLG
-471 WSRGADRAAGPGLPE
+471 EWSRGADRAAGPGLPE

-502 ADDGGASSYAELAG
+502 ADDGTEVRYAELAG
-516 RARALAAH
+516 RAREFAAH
-524 LRTVGVRTGTPVG
+524 LHSVGVRVGTPVG

-571 LEFMM
+571 LEFMA

-586 ESGLRDLLPTGDVRV
+586 ESALRGLLSAGDAPV
-601 VLVDTA
+601 VLVDA
-607 QPYQTGPAADWTPA
+607 FRDAAVGAGRPDGAAASPPA

-631 YTSGSTGQPKGVVV
+631 YTSGSTGRPKGVVV

-655 WSVEQYR
+655 WSVEQYG
-662 LTASDRVLQKTALGF
+662 LTAADRVLQKTALGF

-702 RDPGAMLRAMHAH
+702 RDPGAMLRAVRAH

-730 LHESDLSGCTA
+730 LHESDLSGCAA
-741 LRLVCSAGEPLPA
+741 LRLVCSAGEPLPV
-754 ALCDQLRALVD
+754 ALCEQLRALLP
-765 VEVWNTYGPT
+765 VEIWNTYGPT
-775 ECSIDAT
+775 ECAIDAT
-782 AWRYRGDEGTEI
+782 AWRYRGDEGTGT
-794 VPIGG
+794 VPIGR

-807 VLDADD
+807 VLDAGD
-813 RPVPAGVAGQLCLGG
+813 RPVPVGVAGQLCLGG
-828 VGLARGYLGRPGLTG
+828 VGVARGYLGRPALTG
-843 EKFTPNPY
+843 EKFTPDPY
-851 GSTPGERLYRTGDL
+851 AATPGRRLYRTGDL
-865 ARWRTDGSLE
+865 ARWRDDGSLE
-875 YLGRLDHQVKLH
+875 YLGRLDDQVKLH

-895 VEAALRRHPTV
+895 VEAALRRHPSV
-906 DAAVVTVYRPP
+906 DAAVATLYRPP
-917 SGDAELVAYVVPTAG
+917 SGDAELVAYVVPAAG
-932 ARIDPEGLRDALAD
+932 ARIDPGGLRDALAD

-953 PSTVIGLD
+953 PSTVISLD
-961 TLPLTPNGKVDRAA
+961 ALPLTANGKLDRAA
-975 LPAPDGPRPGA
+975 LPTPDGPRPGA
-986 ARGYLAPVTDTERT
+986 DRRYLPPATDTERT
-1000 VAGIWAE
+1000 IAGIWAE

-1013 VGRHDNFFT
+1013 IGRDDNFFT
-1022 LGGHSLL
+1022 LGGHSML
-1029 AIRGVLRLRRALDAE
+1029 AIRGVLRVRRALDVE

-1057 ELAAVLDA
+1057 ELAALVDA
-1065 ARPDA
+1065 ARPGA
-1070 GGSTDEPAGTGTPA
+1070 GGSADEPAGA
-1084 GIRPVPRDGDLP
+1084 AILPVARDGDLP
-1096 LSLGQRRM
+1096 LSLGQRRL

-1119 PISMRLTGPLD
+1119 PISMRLTGPFD

-1136 AVDEVVNQ
+1136 AVDEVVNR

-1151 YRSVDGEP
+1151 YHSVDGEP

-1169 GGELID
+1169 GCELID
-1175 LTGTPDAADRADGLL
+1175 LSGDPDAADRAEALL
-1190 RAAASR
+1190 RAAARR
-1196 PFDLATERP
+1196 PFDLAAERV
-1205 IRALV
+1205 IRAQV
-1210 IRVAADEHLVALTLH
+1210 VRVAAEEHLVALTVH

-1232 SMDIFLRELD
+1232 SMDILLRELD
-1242 TLYRTYAPGGA
+1242 TLYRAYAGGGA
-1253 ATTALPD
+1253 VAALPD

-1273 GRQDGPELDGQL
+1273 ARQDSPELDAQL
-1285 AYWSRQLAGLT
+1285 AYWSRQLAGAT

-1302 DRPRPVPRDP
+1302 DRPRPVLRDP

-1317 IVDVPTDVGR
+1317 VVDVPTDVGR

-1333 NREGATLFMVLLAAF
+1333 NREGATLFMVLLAVF

-1360 VAVGTPVAG
+1360 VVVGTPVAG

-1385 LVMRAELVDDQPF
+1385 LVMRAELVDGQPF
-1398 PALLD
+1398 PVLLD

-1413 GNQDVAFERLV
+1413 RNQDVAFERLV
-1424 DTLRPGR
+1424 DTLRPDR

-1449 RMTTTLGPTT
+1449 RMTATLGPAA

-1495 LWDRSTVERMAG
+1495 LWDRRTVERMAG
-1507 HYLHLLAQLATA
+1507 HYLHLLGQLATA

-1528 LLTDA
+1528 LPTDA
-1533 ERAHLL
+1533 ERAYLT
-1539 GPGAGEPVPTTGD
+1539 GEWAGEP
-1552 PVLTAGGPAEP
+1552 AGPLGA
-1563 VASDGP
+1563 AAA
-1569 AGAGVLELFTRR
+1569 AGAGVLELFSRR

-1586 DVVAAEFDD
+1586 DVVAVEFDGR
-1595 QRLTFAELDTRA
+1595 RLTFAELDTRA

-1622 VPVAVCLERGPEVV
+1622 VPVAVCLERGLEVV
-1636 VVLLAVLKAG
+1636 VTLLAVLKAG
-1646 GVYLPIDPDHPTER
+1646 GVYLPVDPDHPTER
-1660 LRFMLADAG
+1660 LHFMLADAG
-1669 ATVVVTEERFADRV
+1669 AAVVVTVRRFADRV
-1683 AADGVTV
+1683 AADGVAV

-1704 ATAPDPSTG
+1704 GTAPDPSTG
-1713 PDSLAYVIYTSGS
+1713 PDDLAYVIYTSGS
-1726 TGQPKGVMIA
+1726 TGRPKGVMIP

-1745 VIARAYDINP
+1745 VIARAYDIAP

-1787 DPVFWSP
+1787 DPLFWSP

-1828 RLRHLKLM
+1828 RLRQLKLM

-1881 LPGERVEAALP
+1881 PPGERAEAALP

-1901 AYVVDDHLNPVP
+1901 AYVVDEHLDPVP

-1919 LLLGGVR
+1919 LLLGGAR
-1926 LARGYLNRPGL
+1926 LARGYLARPGL
-1937 TADRFVPDPFGSG
+1937 TADRFVPDPFGDG
-1950 PGGRLYRSGDLVRY
+1950 PGGRLYRTGDLVRY
-1964 RPDGTI
+1964 RPDRTI

-1985 RIELGEIES
+1985 RMELGEIES
-1994 ALAEHPAVRAVVVV
+1994 ALAEHPAIRAVAVV

-2022 LVCRDGTPP
+2022 LVCRDGAPP
-2031 AVSELRAH
+2031 SVGELRAH
-2039 LRDRLPDY
+2039 LGERLPDY

-2060 LTASKKVDRRA
+2060 LTTSKKVDRRA
-2071 LPAPVPVRADVGR
+2071 LPAPTPVRADPGR
-2084 AYEAPRTPVEETV
+2084 AYEAPRTPLEETV
-2097 AGVWATVLE
+2097 AGIWAAVLE

-2141 PLRLLFEQ
+2141 PLRLLFER

-2154 LADAVYTAIENE
+2154 LADAVHTAIENE
-2166 IAQLSD
+2166 IARLSD
-2172 AEVAELLSK
+2172 AEVAELLK

>member
-13 GAVLPDDEDGYVV
+13 GAVLPDDEDGYAV

-70 TARHEIMRTR
+70 TARHEILRTR
-80 YDAVDGRAVQV
+80 YATADGRAVQV
-91 VDQPGPVEVDVVDLT
+91 IDAPGPVEVDLVDLT
-106 GLPATDRDSRL
+106 GLPAADRDRRL

-129 DLRSEA
+129 DLRGWA

-175 YGAFAAG
+175 YEAFAAG

-196 FAAWQRESWLSGPH
+196 FAAWQRESWLSGSH

-249 TVPAHLATALTR
+249 TVPADLAAALAR
-261 LGRDRGATP
+261 IGRDRGATP

-278 QLLLGRYAGQTDVT
+278 QFLLGRYAGQTDVA

-314 TVVLRADLAGPASFA
+314 TVVLRADLAAPVSFL

-350 DRIVAELAPERDLSR
+350 DRIVAELAPDRDLSR

-427 GAARVRRMVAN
+427 DAARVRRMTAN
-438 YLHLLAGV
+438 YLHLLAGIA
-446 VADPR
+446 ADPR
-451 ALLDGLDLL
+451 VPLDALDLL
-460 APQERRELLSG
+460 APPERRELLSE
-471 WSRGADRAAGPGLPE
+471 WSRGADRAAGPALPE

-502 ADDGGASSYAELAG
+502 TDDGHPVSYAELAG
-516 RARALAAH
+516 RARAFAAH
-524 LRTVGVRTGTPVG
+524 LHTEGVAAGTPVG

-576 ADAGVSVLVT
+576 ADAGVTVLVT
-586 ESGLRDLLPTGDVRV
+586 GAGLGDLLPTGGVRV
-601 VLVDTA
+601 VPVDAVAAPESAVDATA
-607 QPYQTGPAADWTPA
+607 ATDPTPVV

-631 YTSGSTGQPKGVVV
+631 YTSGSTGQPKGVVIS
-645 THAGIRNRVL
+645 HAGIRNRVL

-662 LTASDRVLQKTALGF
+662 LTAADRVLQKTALGF

-702 RDPGAMLRAMHAH
+702 RDPGAMLRAMQAH

-730 LHESDLSGCTA
+730 LGESDLSGCAA

-754 ALCDQLRALVD
+754 ALCAQLRTLVD

-782 AWRYRGDEGTEI
+782 AWQYRGDEGSEI
-794 VPIGG
+794 VPIGV

-813 RPVPAGVAGQLCLGG
+813 RPVPVGVAGQLCLGG

-843 EKFTPNPY
+843 ERFTPNPY
-851 GSTPGERLYRTGDL
+851 AVTPGERLYRTGDL
-865 ARWRTDGSLE
+865 ARWRADGSLE

-932 ARIDPEGLRDALAD
+932 ARIDPERLRDALAD

-953 PSTVIGLD
+953 PSTVISLD
-961 TLPLTPNGKVDRAA
+961 ALPLTANGKLDRAA
-975 LPAPDGPRPGA
+975 LPSPDGPRPGTDH
-986 ARGYLAPVTDTERT
+986 GYLAPATDTERT
-1000 VAGIWAE
+1000 IAGIWAE

-1029 AIRGVLRLRRALDAE
+1029 AIRGVLRLRRALDAA

-1065 ARPDA
+1065 ARTDA
-1070 GGSTDEPAGTGTPA
+1070 DGGGDGEPTGTPDA
-1084 GIRPVPRDGDLP
+1084 IRPVPRDGDLP

-1119 PISMRLTGPLD
+1119 PISMRLTGPFD

-1136 AVDEVVNQ
+1136 ALDEVVDR

-1159 VQVVDPPAPV
+1159 VQVVDPPAPL
-1169 GGELID
+1169 GCELVD
-1175 LTGTPDAADRADGLL
+1175 LTGTPDAAGRADGLL

-1210 IRVAADEHLVALTLH
+1210 IRVADDEHLVALTLH

-1232 SMDIFLRELD
+1232 SMEIFLRELD
-1242 TLYRTYAPGGA
+1242 TRYRAYAPDGA
-1253 ATTALPD
+1253 AAALPD

-1273 GRQDGPELDGQL
+1273 GRQDSPELDAQL
-1285 AYWSRQLAGLT
+1285 GYWARRLAGLT

-1317 IVDVPTDVGR
+1317 IVDVPTDVGQG
-1327 ALAELG
+1327 LAELG
-1333 NREGATLFMVLLAAF
+1333 NRSGATLFMVLLAAF
-1348 QVMLGRYARQHD
+1348 QVLLGRYARQDD

-1398 PALLD
+1398 AALLD

-1424 DTLRPGR
+1424 DTLRPDR

-1449 RMTTTLGPTT
+1449 RMTGTLGPAG

-1495 LWDRSTVERMAG
+1495 LWDRRTVERMAG
-1507 HYLHLLAQLATA
+1507 HYLHLLAQVATA

-1539 GPGAGEPVPTTGD
+1539 GPWAGD
-1552 PVLTAGGPAEP
+1552 PVRTTGET
-1563 VASDGP
+1563 
-1569 AGAGVLELFTRR
+1569 GVLEQFTRR

-1586 DVVAAEFDD
+1586 DVVAVEFDD

-1607 NRLAHHLRGLGVRPE
+1607 NRLAQHLRGLGVRPE
-1622 VPVAVCLERGPEVV
+1622 TPVAVCLERGLEVV

-1646 GVYLPIDPDHPTER
+1646 GVYLPVDPDHPTER

-1669 ATVVVTEERFADRV
+1669 ATVVVTEAGFADRV

-1704 ATAPDPSTG
+1704 GTAPDPSTG

-1726 TGQPKGVMIA
+1726 TGQPKGVMIP
-1736 HGAYAHHCG
+1736 HRAYAHHCG

-1794 AELPDRLARHR
+1794 TELPDRLARHR

-1881 LPGERVEAALP
+1881 LPDERVDAALP

-1901 AYVVDDHLNPVP
+1901 AYVVDDHLHPVP

-1926 LARGYLNRPGL
+1926 LARGYLNRPAL
-1937 TADRFVPDPFGSG
+1937 TADRFVPDPFGTE

-2008 ARETQPGEKGLVAY
+2008 ARQLQPGEKGLVAY

-2031 AVSELRAH
+2031 AVSELRAY

-2097 AGVWATVLE
+2097 AGIWASVLE

>member
-13 GAVLPDDEDGYVV
+13 GAVPPDHEDGYAV
-26 SPAQEQLW
+26 SSAQEQLW

-47 LHQAVRVRGPLDTRV
+47 LHQAVRVRGPLDTTA
-62 LRAALTEI
+62 LGAALTEI
-70 TARHEIMRTR
+70 GARHEILRTR
-80 YDAVDGRAVQV
+80 YDTVDGRAVQV
-91 VDQPGPVEVDVVDLT
+91 IDPPGPVDADLVDLRDA
-106 GLPATDRDSRL
+106 PAGDRDRRL
-117 DEVVDAALHLPI
+117 DEAVAATLDAPF
-129 DLRSEA
+129 DLRKDV
-135 PLRTRLIRCA
+135 PLRVRLIRCA

-150 LLLVVHHIAFDGW
+150 LLFVVHHIAFDGW

-175 YGAFAAG
+175 YGAFVTG
-182 RPSPLPPLPVQYAD
+182 RPDPLPPLPVQYAD
-196 FAAWQRESWLSGPH
+196 FAAWQRETWLAGPH
-210 VDDQVGYWRERL
+210 VDAQVGYWRERL
-222 AGLVPLDLPTD
+222 SGLGPLDLPTD
-233 RPRPAH
+233 RPRPAN
-239 WQAAGDSLTL
+239 WQAAGDGLTF
-249 TVPAHLATALTR
+249 TVPADLAADLTR
-261 LGRDRGATP
+261 LGADRGATP

-278 QLLLGRYAGQTDVT
+278 QLLLGRYAGQTDVA
-292 VGVSVAGRNEV
+292 VGVSVAGRHEV
-303 ELEDLIGLFVN
+303 ELEGLIGLFVN
-314 TVVLRADLAGPASFA
+314 TVVLRADLAGPASFL
-329 DLLDQVRTT
+329 DLLDQVRAT
-338 TLDAYGN
+338 TLDAYDH
-345 QDVPF
+345 QEVPF

-375 HNADRDPFA
+375 HNADRAPFA
-384 LPGLTVTEHPTSWT
+384 LPGLTVTEQPTSWT
-398 SSAFDLSLH
+398 SSAFDLSLQ

-419 VLFPTALF
+419 VVFPTALF
-427 GAARVRRMVAN
+427 DAARVRRMVAN
-438 YLHLLAGV
+438 YLYLLAVV
-446 VADPR
+446 VARQAP
-451 ALLDGLDLL
+451 LGELDLL
-460 APQERRELLSG
+460 APRERREVLGG
-471 WSRGADRAAGPGLPE
+471 WSRGADRAAGPLLPE

-492 AATPDATALI
+492 VATPDATALV
-502 ADDGGASSYAELAG
+502 ADDGTEVGYAELAG
-516 RARALAAH
+516 RARALAARLH
-524 LRTVGVRTGTPVG
+524 TAGVRVGTPVG

-558 VYVPLAPDQPVGR
+558 VYVPLAPDQPVDR
-571 LEFMM
+571 LAFMA

-586 ESGLRDLLPTGDVRV
+586 EPALRHLLPGCAAPV
-601 VLVDTA
+601 VLVGAGHDTGA
-607 QPYQTGPAADWTPA
+607 GHGDGTAPASLPA

-631 YTSGSTGQPKGVVV
+631 YTSGSTGRPKGVVI

-662 LTASDRVLQKTALGF
+662 LTAADRVLQKTALGF

-702 RDPGAMLRAMHAH
+702 RDPGAMLRALRAH

-730 LHESDLSGCTA
+730 LHETDLSGCAA

-754 ALCDQLRALVD
+754 ALCEQLRALLP
-765 VEVWNTYGPT
+765 VEIWNTYGPT
-775 ECSIDAT
+775 ECAIDAT
-782 AWRYRGDEGTEI
+782 AWRYRGDEETEV
-794 VPIGG
+794 VPIGT

-807 VLDADD
+807 VLDAGD
-813 RPVPAGVAGQLCLGG
+813 RPVPVGVAGQLCLGG
-828 VGLARGYLGRPGLTG
+828 VGVARGYLGRPGLTG

-851 GSTPGERLYRTGDL
+851 GRTPGERLYRTGDL
-865 ARWRTDGSLE
+865 ARWRDDGSLE
-875 YLGRLDHQVKLH
+875 YLGRLDNQVKLH

-895 VEAALRRHPTV
+895 VEAALRGHPSV
-906 DAAVVTVYRPP
+906 DAAVVTLHRPP
-917 SGDAELVAYVVPTAG
+917 SGDAELVAYVVAAAG
-932 ARIDPEGLRDALAD
+932 ARIDPDGLREALAG
-946 RLPAAMV
+946 RLPAALV
-953 PSTVIGLD
+953 PSTLISLD
-961 TLPLTPNGKVDRAA
+961 ALPLTANGKLDRAA

-986 ARGYLAPVTDTERT
+986 DRRFLPPATDTEQA
-1000 VAGIWAE
+1000 VAGIWAD

-1013 VGRHDNFFT
+1013 IARDDNFFT

-1029 AIRGVLRLRRALDAE
+1029 AIRGVLRLRRALDVE
-1044 LTVGQLFTAPTVA
+1044 LTVGHLFTAPTVA
-1057 ELAAVLDA
+1057 ELAALIDGT
-1065 ARPDA
+1065 RPGA
-1070 GGSTDEPAGTGTPA
+1070 GPADEPAGA
-1084 GIRPVPRDGDLP
+1084 AIRPVARDGALP

-1119 PISMRLTGPLD
+1119 PISMRLTGPFD
-1130 VAVFRR
+1130 VTVFRR
-1136 AVDEVVNQ
+1136 ALDEVVDR

-1151 YRSVDGEP
+1151 YHSVDGEP
-1159 VQVVDPPAPV
+1159 VQVVDPPGPV
-1169 GGELID
+1169 GWELID
-1175 LTGTPDAADRADGLL
+1175 LSGAPHVVDGAEALL
-1190 RAAASR
+1190 RVAASR

-1205 IRALV
+1205 IRAQV

-1242 TLYRTYAPGGA
+1242 TLYRTYARGGA
-1253 ATTALPD
+1253 AAALPD

-1273 GRQDGPELDGQL
+1273 ARQDSPELDAQL
-1285 AYWSRQLAGLT
+1285 AYWSRQLAGAT

-1302 DRPRPVPRDP
+1302 DRPRPVLRDP

-1317 IVDVPTDVGR
+1317 VVDVPTDVGR

-1348 QVMLGRYARQHD
+1348 QVMLGRYAGQHD
-1360 VAVGTPVAG
+1360 VTVGTPVAG

-1424 DTLRPGR
+1424 DALRPDR

-1449 RMTTTLGPTT
+1449 RMTATLGPTT
-1459 IEHVDSAYPVA
+1459 IAHVDSAYPVA

-1495 LWDRSTVERMAG
+1495 LWDRRTIERMAG
-1507 HYLHLLAQLATA
+1507 HYLHLLAQVATA

-1528 LLTDA
+1528 LPTDA
-1533 ERAHLL
+1533 ERARLT
-1539 GPGAGEPVPTTGD
+1539 GPWAGEP
-1552 PVLTAGGPAEP
+1552 AGPLDA
-1563 VASDGP
+1563 
-1569 AGAGVLELFTRR
+1569 AGAGVVELFSRR

-1586 DVVAAEFDD
+1586 DVVAVEFDG

-1622 VPVAVCLERGPEVV
+1622 VPVAVCLERGLEVV
-1636 VVLLAVLKAG
+1636 VTLLAVLKAG
-1646 GVYLPIDPDHPTER
+1646 GVYLPVDPDHPAER

-1669 ATVVVTEERFADRV
+1669 AAVVATVARFADRV
-1683 AADGVTV
+1683 AAEGVAV
-1690 VAVDADRAVIAGRD
+1690 VAVDTDRAVVAGRD
-1704 ATAPDPSTG
+1704 GATPDPSTG
-1713 PDSLAYVIYTSGS
+1713 PDDLAYVIYTSGS
-1726 TGQPKGVMIA
+1726 TGRPKGVMIP

-1745 VIARAYDINP
+1745 VIAREYDINP

-1762 SALTFDVAMDGMM
+1762 SALTFDVAMDSMM

-1787 DPVFWSP
+1787 DPLFWSP

-1805 VTHMEITPAYYREVM
+1805 VTHMEITPAYYRQVM

-1881 LPGERVEAALP
+1881 PAGERAEAALP

-1901 AYVVDDHLNPVP
+1901 AYVVDEHLNLVP

-1919 LLLGGVR
+1919 LLLGGAR
-1926 LARGYLNRPGL
+1926 LARGYLARPGL
-1937 TADRFVPDPFGSG
+1937 TADRFVPDPFGDG
-1950 PGGRLYRSGDLVRY
+1950 PGGRLYRSGDLVRH

-1985 RIELGEIES
+1985 RMELGEIES
-1994 ALAEHPAVRAVVVV
+1994 ALAEHPAVRAVAVV

-2022 LVCRDGTPP
+2022 LVGRDGSPP
-2031 AVSELRAH
+2031 AVGELRAH

-2071 LPAPVPVRADVGR
+2071 LPAPTPVRADPGR
-2084 AYEAPRTPVEETV
+2084 AYEAPRTALEETV
-2097 AGVWATVLE
+2097 ADIWATVLE

-2149 TTVAD
+2149 TTVTD
-2154 LADAVYTAIENE
+2154 LAGAVHTAIENE
-2166 IAQLSD
+2166 IARLSD
-2172 AEVAELLSK
+2172 AEVAELLM

>member
-1 MADGDSRYVGTG
+1 M
-13 GAVLPDDEDGYVV
+13 PDHEDGHAV
-26 SPAQEQLW
+26 SSAQEQLW

-47 LHQAVRVRGPLDTRV
+47 LHQAVRVRGPLDTSA
-62 LRAALTEI
+62 LRAALTGI
-70 TARHEIMRTR
+70 SARHEILRTR
-80 YDAVDGRAVQV
+80 YDTVDGRAVQV
-91 VDQPGPVEVDVVDLT
+91 IDPPGPVDIDLVDLA
-106 GLPATDRDSRL
+106 GSPAGDRDRRL
-117 DEVVDAALHLPI
+117 DEALDAALDAPF
-129 DLRSEA
+129 DLRKDA
-135 PLRTRLIRCA
+135 PLRARLIRCA

-150 LLLVVHHIAFDGW
+150 LLFVVHHIAFDGW
-163 SWGVLARELHTL
+163 SWGVLARELHAL
-175 YGAFAAG
+175 YGASVTG
-182 RPSPLPPLPVQYAD
+182 RPGPLPPLPVQYAD
-196 FAAWQRESWLSGPH
+196 FAAWQRENWLSGPH
-210 VDDQVGYWRERL
+210 VDAQVDYWRERL
-222 AGLVPLDLPTD
+222 SGLAPLDLPTD

-239 WQAAGDSLTL
+239 WQAAGDGLTF
-249 TVPAHLATALTR
+249 TVPADLATALTR
-261 LGRDRGATP
+261 LGADRGATP

-278 QLLLGRYAGQTDVT
+278 QLLLGRYAGQTDVA
-292 VGVSVAGRNEV
+292 VGVSVAGRHEV

-314 TVVLRADLAGPASFA
+314 TVVLRADLAAPACFL
-329 DLLDQVRTT
+329 DLLDQVRGA
-338 TLDAYGN
+338 TLDAYDN
-345 QDVPF
+345 QQVPF
-350 DRIVAELAPERDLSR
+350 DRIVAELSPERDLSR

-375 HNADRDPFA
+375 HNADRAPFA
-384 LPGLTVTEHPTSWT
+384 LPGLAVTEQPTSWT
-398 SSAFDLSLH
+398 SAAFDLSLQ
-407 LVGQPDGSYHGE
+407 LVGRPDGSYHGE
-419 VLFPTALF
+419 VVFPTALF
-427 GAARVRRMVAN
+427 DGPRVHRMVAN
-438 YLHLLAGV
+438 YLQLLTAV
-446 VADPR
+446 VAAGRVP
-451 ALLDGLDLL
+451 LDELDLL
-460 APQERRELLSG
+460 APRERREVLGG

-502 ADDGGASSYAELAG
+502 ADDGTEVGYAELAG
-516 RARALAAH
+516 RARNLAARLH
-524 LRTVGVRTGTPVG
+524 TVGVRVGTPVG

-571 LEFMM
+571 LEFMA

-586 ESGLRDLLPTGDVRV
+586 ESALRGLLPAGDAPV
-601 VLVDTA
+601 VLVDAANDTGTA
-607 QPYQTGPAADWTPA
+607 AGNVTGADNGRGDGAAAWSPPA

-631 YTSGSTGQPKGVVV
+631 YTSGSTGRPKGVVV

-662 LTASDRVLQKTALGF
+662 LTAADRVLQKTALGF

-702 RDPGAMLRAMHAH
+702 RDPGAMLRAVRAH

-730 LHESDLSGCTA
+730 LHESDLSGCAA
-741 LRLVCSAGEPLPA
+741 LRVVCSAGEPLPV
-754 ALCDQLRALVD
+754 ALCEQLRALLA
-765 VEVWNTYGPT
+765 VEIWNTYGPT
-775 ECSIDAT
+775 ECAIDAT
-782 AWRYRGDEGTEI
+782 AWRYRGDEGAGT

-807 VLDADD
+807 VLDAGD
-813 RPVPAGVAGQLCLGG
+813 RPVPVGVAGQLCLGG
-828 VGLARGYLGRPGLTG
+828 VGLARGYLGRPALTG
-843 EKFTPNPY
+843 ERFTPNPY
-851 GSTPGERLYRTGDL
+851 GATPGERLYRTGDL
-865 ARWRTDGSLE
+865 ARWRDDGSLE

-895 VEAALRRHPTV
+895 VEAALRRHPSV
-906 DAAVVTVYRPP
+906 DAAVVTLHRPP
-917 SGDAELVAYVVPTAG
+917 SGDAELVAYVVPAGG
-932 ARIDPEGLRDALAD
+932 ARIDPDSLRDALAD

-953 PSTVIGLD
+953 PSTVISLE
-961 TLPLTPNGKVDRAA
+961 TLPLTANGKLDRAA

-986 ARGYLAPVTDTERT
+986 DRSYLPPATDTERV

-1013 VGRHDNFFT
+1013 IGRDDNFFT
-1022 LGGHSLL
+1022 LGGHSML
-1029 AIRGVLRLRRALDAE
+1029 AIRGVLRVRRALDVE

-1057 ELAAVLDA
+1057 ALAALVDE
-1065 ARPDA
+1065 ARPGA
-1070 GGSTDEPAGTGTPA
+1070 DEPADTA
-1084 GIRPVPRDGDLP
+1084 IRPVARDGDLP

-1119 PISMRLTGPLD
+1119 PISMRLTGPFD

-1136 AVDEVVNQ
+1136 AVDEVVDR

-1151 YRSVDGEP
+1151 YRSVGGEP
-1159 VQVVDPPAPV
+1159 AQVVDPPGPV
-1169 GGELID
+1169 GWELID
-1175 LTGTPDAADRADGLL
+1175 LSGAPYGVEGAEALL
-1190 RAAASR
+1190 RVAAGR

-1205 IRALV
+1205 IRAQV

-1232 SMDIFLRELD
+1232 SMEILLRELD
-1242 TLYRTYAPGGA
+1242 TLYRRYARGGA
-1253 ATTALPD
+1253 ATVLPD

-1273 GRQDGPELDGQL
+1273 ARQDSPELDAQL
-1285 AYWSRQLAGLT
+1285 AYWSRQLAGST

-1302 DRPRPVPRDP
+1302 DRPRPALRDP

-1317 IVDVPTDVGR
+1317 VVDVPTDVGR
-1327 ALAELG
+1327 ALAELA
-1333 NREGATLFMVLLAAF
+1333 NREGVTLFMVLLAAF
-1348 QVMLGRYARQHD
+1348 QVMLGRYARQRD
-1360 VAVGTPVAG
+1360 VVVGTPVAG

-1398 PALLD
+1398 AVLLD

-1413 GNQDVAFERLV
+1413 RNQDVAFERLV
-1424 DTLRPGR
+1424 DALRPDR

-1449 RMTTTLGPTT
+1449 RMTATLGPTT
-1459 IEHVDSAYPVA
+1459 IEHVDSACPVA

-1495 LWDRSTVERMAG
+1495 LWDRPTVERMAG
-1507 HYLHLLAQLATA
+1507 HYLHLLDQVATA
-1519 PGTALRDLT
+1519 PETALRDLT
-1528 LLTDA
+1528 LPTGA
-1533 ERAHLL
+1533 ERAYLV
-1539 GPGAGEPVPTTGD
+1539 GPGAGEPAAPLGD
-1552 PVLTAGGPAEP
+1552 AGPV
-1563 VASDGP
+1563 
-1569 AGAGVLELFTRR
+1569 GVGVVELFGRR

-1586 DVVAAEFDD
+1586 EVVAVEFDGR
-1595 QRLTFAELDTRA
+1595 RLTFAELDIRA

-1622 VPVAVCLERGPEVV
+1622 VPVAVCLERGLEVV
-1636 VVLLAVLKAG
+1636 VTLLAVLKAG
-1646 GVYLPIDPDHPTER
+1646 GVYLPVDPDHPTER

-1669 ATVVVTEERFADRV
+1669 AAVVVTEARFADRV
-1683 AADGVTV
+1683 AADGVAV

-1713 PDSLAYVIYTSGS
+1713 LDDLAYVIYTSGS
-1726 TGQPKGVMIA
+1726 TGRPKGVMIP

-1745 VIARAYDINP
+1745 VIARTYDIEP

-1794 AELPDRLARHR
+1794 AELPDRLAQHR
-1805 VTHMEITPAYYREVM
+1805 ITHMEITPAYYREVM

-1828 RLRHLKLM
+1828 RPRHLKLM

-1881 LPGERVEAALP
+1881 PPGERTEALP

-1901 AYVVDDHLNPVP
+1901 AYVVDEHLNLVP

-1919 LLLGGVR
+1919 LLLGGAR
-1926 LARGYLNRPGL
+1926 LARGYLDRPAL
-1937 TADRFVPDPFGSG
+1937 TADRFVPDPFGDG

-1985 RIELGEIES
+1985 RMELGEIES
-1994 ALAEHPAVRAVVVV
+1994 ALAEHPAVRAVAVV

-2031 AVSELRAH
+2031 AVAELRAH

-2060 LTASKKVDRRA
+2060 LTTSKKVDRRA
-2071 LPAPVPVRADVGR
+2071 LPAPTPVRADTGR
-2084 AYEAPRTPVEETV
+2084 AYEAPRTPLEEAV
-2097 AGVWATVLE
+2097 ADIWATVLE

-2126 TRVLAHLRQS
+2126 TRVLAHLRQG
-2136 FDIDL
+2136 FDLDL
-2141 PLRLLFEQ
+2141 PLRLLFER

-2154 LADAVYTAIENE
+2154 LADAVHTAIENE
-2166 IAQLSD
+2166 ISRLSD
-2172 AEVAELLSK
+2172 AEVAELLK

>member
-1 MADGDSRYVGTG
+1 MSDHEG
-13 GAVLPDDEDGYVV
+13 GHAV
-26 SPAQEQLW
+26 SSAQEQLW

-47 LHQAVRVRGPLDTRV
+47 LHQAVRVRGPLDATA
-62 LRAALTEI
+62 LRAALSGI
-70 TARHEIMRTR
+70 SARHEILRTR
-80 YDAVDGRAVQV
+80 YDTVDGRAVQV
-91 VDQPGPVEVDVVDLT
+91 IDPPGPVDVDLVDL
-106 GLPATDRDSRL
+106 GDSPAGDRDGRL
-117 DEVVDAALHLPI
+117 DEVLDATLDAPF
-129 DLRSEA
+129 DLRGDA
-135 PLRTRLIRCA
+135 PLRARLIRCA
-145 ADDHV
+145 TDDHV

-175 YGAFAAG
+175 YGAFVAG
-182 RPSPLPPLPVQYAD
+182 RPDPLPPLPVQYAD
-196 FAAWQRESWLSGPH
+196 FAAWQRENWLSGPH
-210 VDDQVGYWRERL
+210 VDAQVGYWRERL
-222 AGLVPLDLPTD
+222 SGLGPLDLPTD

-239 WQAAGDSLTL
+239 WQAAGDGLTF
-249 TVPAHLATALTR
+249 TVPADLATALTR
-261 LGRDRGATP
+261 LGADRGATP

-278 QLLLGRYAGQTDVT
+278 QLLLGRYAGQTDVA
-292 VGVSVAGRNEV
+292 VGVSVAGRHEV

-314 TVVLRADLAGPASFA
+314 TVVLRADLAAPACFL
-329 DLLDQVRTT
+329 DLLDQVRGT
-338 TLDAYGN
+338 TLDAYDN
-345 QDVPF
+345 QQVPF
-350 DRIVAELAPERDLSR
+350 DRIVAELSPERDLSR

-375 HNADRDPFA
+375 HNADRAAFA
-384 LPGLTVTEHPTSWT
+384 LPGLTVAEQPTSWT
-398 SSAFDLSLH
+398 SAAFDLSLQ
-407 LVGQPDGSYHGE
+407 LVGRPDGSYHGE
-419 VLFPTALF
+419 VVFPTALF
-427 GAARVRRMVAN
+427 DGPRVHRMVAN
-438 YLHLLAGV
+438 YLHLLAAV
-446 VADPR
+446 VAAGQVP
-451 ALLDGLDLL
+451 LDELDLL
-460 APQERRELLSG
+460 APRERREVLG
-471 WSRGADRAAGPGLPE
+471 EWGRGADRPAGPGLPE

-502 ADDGGASSYAELAG
+502 ADDGTEVGYAELAG
-516 RARALAAH
+516 RARKLAAH
-524 LRTVGVRTGTPVG
+524 LHTVGVRVGSPVG

-558 VYVPLAPDQPVGR
+558 VYVPLAPDQPVDR
-571 LEFMM
+571 LEFMA
-576 ADAGVSVLVT
+576 ADAGVSALVT
-586 ESGLRDLLPTGDVRV
+586 ESALRGLLSANDAPV

-607 QPYQTGPAADWTPA
+607 HGADDSRTDAEGGTATVSLPA

-631 YTSGSTGQPKGVVV
+631 YTSGSTGRPKGVVV

-662 LTASDRVLQKTALGF
+662 LTAADRVLQKTALGF

-702 RDPGAMLRAMHAH
+702 RDPGAMLRAMRAH

-730 LHESDLSGCTA
+730 LHEADLSGCAA

-754 ALCDQLRALVD
+754 ALCEQLRALLP

-775 ECSIDAT
+775 ECAIDAT
-782 AWRYRGDEGTEI
+782 AWRYRGDEGTGT
-794 VPIGG
+794 VPIGR
-799 PLPGCTVL
+799 PLPGCGVL

-813 RPVPAGVAGQLCLGG
+813 RPVPVGVAGQLCLGG
-828 VGLARGYLGRPGLTG
+828 IGLARGYLGRPGLTG

-851 GSTPGERLYRTGDL
+851 GGPGERLYRTGDV
-865 ARWRTDGSLE
+865 ARWRDDGSLE

-906 DAAVVTVYRPP
+906 DAAVVALHRPP
-917 SGDAELVAYVVPTAG
+917 SGDAELVAYVVPAAG
-932 ARIDPEGLRDALAD
+932 ARIDPDGLRDALAD
-946 RLPAAMV
+946 RLPAALV
-953 PSTVIGLD
+953 PSTVISLES
-961 TLPLTPNGKVDRAA
+961 LPLTANGKLDRAA
-975 LPAPDGPRPGA
+975 LPAPDGPRPDAG
-986 ARGYLAPVTDTERT
+986 RRYLPPATDTERA

-1013 VGRHDNFFT
+1013 IGRDDNFFT

-1029 AIRGVLRLRRALDAE
+1029 AIRGVLRVRRALDVE
-1044 LTVGQLFTAPTVA
+1044 LTVGQLFTAPTVGQ
-1057 ELAAVLDA
+1057 LAALVDE
-1065 ARPDA
+1065 ARHGA
-1070 GGSTDEPAGTGTPA
+1070 GSTDEPADA
-1084 GIRPVPRDGDLP
+1084 AIRPVTRDGKLP
-1096 LSLGQRRM
+1096 LSLGQRRL

-1136 AVDEVVNQ
+1136 ALDEVVNR

-1151 YRSVDGEP
+1151 YHSVDGEP
-1159 VQVVDPPAPV
+1159 VQVVDPPGPV
-1169 GGELID
+1169 GWELID
-1175 LTGTPDAADRADGLL
+1175 LSGAPDVVDGAEVLL
-1190 RAAASR
+1190 RVAAGR

-1205 IRALV
+1205 IRAQV
-1210 IRVAADEHLVALTLH
+1210 IRVAADEHLVALTMH

-1232 SMDIFLRELD
+1232 SMDILLRELD
-1242 TLYRTYAPGGA
+1242 TLYRRYARGGA
-1253 ATTALPD
+1253 ATALPD

-1265 ADFAAWEA
+1265 ADFAAWETA
-1273 GRQDGPELDGQL
+1273 RQDSPELDAQL
-1285 AYWSRQLAGLT
+1285 AYWSRQLAGST
-1296 PLELPT
+1296 PLELPI
-1302 DRPRPVPRDP
+1302 DRPRPALRDP

-1317 IVDVPTDVGR
+1317 VVDVPTDVGR

-1348 QVMLGRYARQHD
+1348 QVLLGRYARQHD

-1398 PALLD
+1398 PVLLD

-1413 GNQDVAFERLV
+1413 RNQDVAFERLV
-1424 DTLRPGR
+1424 DALRPDR

-1449 RMTTTLGPTT
+1449 RMTATLGPTT
-1459 IEHVDSAYPVA
+1459 IAHVDSTVPVA

-1495 LWDRSTVERMAG
+1495 LWDRPSIERMAG
-1507 HYLHLLAQLATA
+1507 HYLHLLAQVATA

-1528 LLTDA
+1528 LPTGA
-1533 ERAHLL
+1533 ERAYLL
-1539 GPGAGEPVPTTGD
+1539 GPLAGEPVAP
-1552 PVLTAGGPAEP
+1552 AGPLRAAEP
-1563 VASDGP
+1563 AGP
-1569 AGAGVLELFTRR
+1569 LRAAEPAGPLRAAEAAGAGVVELFGRR

-1586 DVVAAEFDD
+1586 DVVAVEFDGR
-1595 QRLTFAELDTRA
+1595 RLTFAELDTRA
-1607 NRLAHHLRGLGVRPE
+1607 NRLAHHLRELGVRPE
-1622 VPVAVCLERGPEVV
+1622 VPVAVCLERGLEVV
-1636 VVLLAVLKAG
+1636 VTLLAVLKAG
-1646 GVYLPIDPDHPTER
+1646 GVYLPVDPDHPTER
-1660 LRFMLADAG
+1660 LRFMIADAR
-1669 ATVVVTEERFADRV
+1669 AAVVVTEASFADRV
-1683 AADGVTV
+1683 AADGVAV

-1704 ATAPDPSTG
+1704 GTAPDPSTG
-1713 PDSLAYVIYTSGS
+1713 SDDLAYVIYTSGS
-1726 TGQPKGVMIA
+1726 TGRPKGAMIP
-1736 HGAYAHHCG
+1736 HGAYAHHCE
-1745 VIARAYDINP
+1745 VIARAYDIAP

-1805 VTHMEITPAYYREVM
+1805 ITHMEITPAYYREVM

-1881 LPGERVEAALP
+1881 PSGERNETLP

-1901 AYVVDDHLNPVP
+1901 TYVVDEHLDPVP

-1926 LARGYLNRPGL
+1926 LARGYLGRPAL
-1937 TADRFVPDPFGSG
+1937 TADRFVPDPFGDD

-1985 RIELGEIES
+1985 RMELGEIES
-1994 ALAEHPAVRAVVVV
+1994 ALAEHPAVRAVAVV

-2031 AVSELRAH
+2031 AVGELRAH

-2060 LTASKKVDRRA
+2060 LTTSKKVDRRA
-2071 LPAPVPVRADVGR
+2071 LPAPTPVRADPGR
-2084 AYEAPRTPVEETV
+2084 AYEAPRTPLEEAV
-2097 AGVWATVLE
+2097 ADIWATVLE

-2126 TRVLAHLRQS
+2126 TRVLAHLRQG
-2136 FDIDL
+2136 FDLDL

-2154 LADAVYTAIENE
+2154 LADAVQTAIENE
-2166 IAQLSD
+2166 ISQLSD
-2172 AEVAELLSK
+2172 AEVAELLK